1 MLLCFL
7 LEPAFLSVCAF
18 TESSLWGQQVSNK
31 CLEKLAST
39 ELCRGS
45 HLYRKVCSW
54 VWAYTTSP
62 HWWNNWSQLVCWRK
76 HFPKSDLHNGWLH
89 ITSRPQGD
97 VIHWLLMFF
106 FQAWVWTIPYVF
118 FSSMSVDIQFCE
130 VVSHIY
136 YCYVNCGHCIR
147 CSWFSQDT
155 HFD

>member
-1 MLLCFL
+1 MPLICYFASCWSLPSSVFVHSLKALCEANKWVTSVWRSWLALNSAEDHTCTGKYAAECGPTPLLHTAETIGPRFYGRFA
-7 LEPAFLSVCAF
+7 E
-18 TESSLWGQQVSNK
+18 E
-31 CLEKLAST
+31 
-39 ELCRGS
+39 
-45 HLYRKVCSW
+45 
-54 VWAYTTSP
+54 
-62 HWWNNWSQLVCWRK
+62 
-76 HFPKSDLHNGWLH
+76 HFPKSELRNGWLC

-97 VIHWLLMFF
+97 VIHWFLMF
-106 FQAWVWTIPYVF
+106 F